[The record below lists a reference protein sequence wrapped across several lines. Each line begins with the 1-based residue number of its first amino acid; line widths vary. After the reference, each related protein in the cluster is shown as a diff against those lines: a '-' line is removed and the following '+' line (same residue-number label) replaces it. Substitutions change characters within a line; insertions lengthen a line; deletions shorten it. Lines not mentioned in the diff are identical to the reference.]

1 MAIDVEALT
10 QPLSEESPAGPDMSY
25 DAVRVEIEAVFE
37 KSVSDDGPSGE
48 VVDWRDT
55 IRMIEAQAAETRDI
69 WLPIYLMRAGA
80 KAGALDTVESGAAL
94 LAGLVDQMWAT
105 VHPQLDEYGFQG
117 RKGPCE
123 SLTRLT
129 EFLNPFRD
137 VVLLE
142 HPRLGQF
149 NARDFDRFREK
160 GPTEEGYGMF
170 RALLE
175 ETSDDDL
182 TAIID
187 RVSGITNS
195 IRNVDVV
202 LVANADGDTG
212 TNFQPTYEMLE
223 QVRKSVSGFLRSK
236 PDGGGAGDEST
247 MASSGSSGGYS
258 TDSPSGTGYS
268 GAIESRDD
276 VVRAIDAIA
285 EYYARK
291 EPGSPVP
298 FALRRAR
305 DWVSLSFLE
314 VLEDI
319 APNSLDE
326 ARRVLTNGRE
336 SEESYSSA
344 PAEEDSGE
352 WG

>member
-1 MAIDVEALT
+1 MAVDVEALV
-10 QPLSEESPAGPDMSY
+10 QPLSEDLPAGPDMSY
-25 DAVRVEIEAVFE
+25 DAARVDIEAAFE
-37 KSVSDDGPSGE
+37 KSVSEDGPGGDA
-48 VVDWRDT
+48 DWRGVV
-55 IRMIEAQAAETRDI
+55 RLIEAQAAETRDI

-80 KAGALDTVESGAAL
+80 KAGRLETVEGGAEL
-94 LAGLVDQMWAT
+94 LAGLVEQMWDT

-123 SLTRLT
+123 SLTRLP

-142 HPRLGQF
+142 HQRLGSY
-149 NARDFDRFREK
+149 NARDFDRFRDNGTSED
-160 GPTEEGYGMF
+160 GYGMF

-187 RVSGITNS
+187 RVAGIANS
-195 IRNVDVV
+195 IRRTDVV

-212 TNFQPTYEMLE
+212 TNFQPTYDMLE
-223 QVRKSVSGFLRSK
+223 QVRKSVTFFLRAK
-236 PDGGGAGDEST
+236 PDEAAMDNGSSAHGFGESSGDEL
-247 MASSGSSGGYS
+247 SGA
-258 TDSPSGTGYS
+258 THS
-268 GAIESRDD
+268 GAINSRED
-276 VVRAIDAIA
+276 VVRAMDAIA
-285 EYYARK
+285 QYYTRK

-319 APNSLDE
+319 APNSLEE
-326 ARRVLTNGRE
+326 ARRVLVTGRE
-336 SEESYSSA
+336 PAESYTSEPST
-344 PAEEDSGE
+344 EEGG